1 MEAVLHVLGVCGDNQ
16 SHFDLI
22 DIIIIL
28 GGGSAGLLTIKNYY
42 KTVIYIFK
50 SYFKQLIN

>member
-1 MEAVLHVLGVCGDNQ
+1 MEAVLHVLGVCGDNH

-50 SYFKQLIN
+50 SYFNLGI